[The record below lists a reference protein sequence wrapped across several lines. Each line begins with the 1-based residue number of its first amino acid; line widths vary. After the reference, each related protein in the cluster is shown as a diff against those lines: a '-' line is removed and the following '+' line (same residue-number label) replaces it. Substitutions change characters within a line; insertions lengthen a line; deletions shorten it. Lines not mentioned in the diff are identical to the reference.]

1 MSTLEAAH
9 AGLAAA
15 RRAVDRETGEARALA
30 LRGKEVQAQLAQD
43 RQVREVLAQAVAV
56 LTSIGEQRQED
67 AQRRIESLV
76 TYGLRTVFEDDL
88 SFHLVQ
94 TVSRNAANVDFI
106 VRTTLADGEQIDTP
120 VMDARGGGLVAVVGF
135 MLRLVIMLL
144 APSRQTPILFLDEPF
159 AHLSAEYEPRMASF
173 LRELA
178 DKTDIQIIHITHS
191 DAYTED
197 ADVVYRFS
205 LKDGQTHVSTA

>member
-1 MSTLEAAH
+1 MASLETVSQQ
-9 AGLAAA
+9 LAMA
-15 RRAVDRETGEARALA
+15 RRSVDRETGEARALA
-30 LRGKEVQAQLAQD
+30 LRGKAVQSELAEAKEL
-43 RQVREVLAQAVAV
+43 RETLTQAVAV
-56 LTSIGEQRQED
+56 LTSIGEARQED

-94 TVSRNAANVDFI
+94 TVSRNAAQVDFV

-144 APSRQTPILFLDEPF
+144 APDRQAPVMFLDEPF

-173 LRELA
+173 LRELV
-178 DKTDIQIIHITHS
+178 DKTDIQIVHITHS
-191 DAYTED
+191 DAYTDD
-197 ADVVYRFS
+197 ADLVHRFS
-205 LKDGQTHVSTA
+205 LKDGQTYVST

>member
-1 MSTLEAAH
+1 VSLDTIRQQ
-9 AGLAAA
+9 LAMA
-15 RRAVDRETGEARALA
+15 RRSVDRETGEARALA
-30 LRGKEVQAQLAQD
+30 LRGKAVQSELA
-43 RQVREVLAQAVAV
+43 EAKELKETLAQAVGV
-56 LTSIGEQRQED
+56 LTGIGEARQEE

-76 TYGLRTVFEDDL
+76 TYGLRTVFEDEL

-94 TVSRNAANVDFI
+94 TVSRNAANVDFV

-144 APSRQTPILFLDEPF
+144 APDRQSPILFLDEPF

-173 LRELA
+173 LRELV
-178 DKTDIQIIHITHS
+178 DKTDIQIVHITHS
-191 DAYTED
+191 DAYTDD
-197 ADVVYRFS
+197 ADLVYRFS
-205 LKDGQTHVSTA
+205 LKDGQTHVSNA